1 MTRRQAERVAW
12 MIGSVGLFGAA
23 IGWFVAPAA
32 FPYAWLAALTA
43 WLGWPIGCMGLLL
56 IHALTGGDW
65 GYATRP
71 QLVAGMLTLL
81 LLLPPGLIPLII
93 VSPALYS
100 WLRPEVAAH
109 LDNGFYLNSLSFVV
123 RSVVYLTVWFGLSLL
138 ILGALRK
145 EGTDLRLARIAPAGL
160 MLLAITVTFAA
171 IDTTMSLDPHFVS
184 SAYGLI
190 EIAEMGLL
198 ALSVSIFAAVI
209 GVPPDAGT
217 LRSLGR
223 LLLALLILWAYL
235 DFMQLLIVWQS
246 DLPNEAPW
254 YISRSTGGWAFAAAL
269 VAGGHFALPFLALLS
284 PKVQSSRRGIGCVT
298 ALLILSEIV
307 RNWWLV
313 VPASGKGLGI
323 VDVVAMLGVI
333 GIAAALALRAPLM
346 PWVPEQV
353 RRHV

>member
-12 MIGSVGLFGAA
+12 MIGSVGLVGAA

-32 FPYAWLAALTA
+32 FPYSWLAALTA

-81 LLLPPGLIPLII
+81 LLLPPVLIPLII

-109 LDNGFYLNSLSFVV
+109 LDNGFYLNSPFFVA
-123 RSVVYLTVWFGLSLL
+123 RGVVYLTVWFGLSLL

-184 SAYGLI
+184 SVYGLI

-235 DFMQLLIVWQS
+235 DFVQLLIVWQS

-269 VAGGHFALPFLALLS
+269 VVGGHFALPFLALLS

-313 VPASGKGLGI
+313 VPASGKGFGI
-323 VDVVAMLGVI
+323 VDVVATLGVI
-333 GIAAALALRAPLM
+333 GVAAALALRAPLM
-346 PWVPEQV
+346 PWAPEQV